1 MSQRRSVPEILDE
14 AGLQVLGGTA
24 HEIRY
29 RSGAGARTVELVD
42 LSSAAPLTRR
52 QVEREAALGN
62 RKRTLLICEKAT
74 DDARRWVLDTGA
86 IDLAITSTGE
96 VIVEGRSYNGPRQHE
111 RTRRAPKPSRA
122 AVHRVCMLAT
132 TPLRQVDMARA
143 VGVSQQA
150 IATMAKVAE
159 FPPTPME
166 PTARRE
172 TLAQWAAT
180 GSWAPKQPSL
190 VRTHWYGLESPLRLA
205 QAAVELAGELEVQT
219 AVTGEVAADQLHPWR
234 VPTRA
239 DIYASELID
248 LTVVGMHEA
257 TEVEA
262 NLTLLVP
269 ADETVLRTA
278 AWWSRERAATERYPS
293 KPHLPTADPVIVLRD
308 LEAVT
313 PLADGAAEAMSEW
326 IAAR

>member
-1 MSQRRSVPEILDE
+1 MNLRRSVPEILDE

-24 HEIRY
+24 HQIRY
-29 RSGAGARTVELVD
+29 RGTEGARTVELVD
-42 LSSAAPLTRR
+42 LPSSAPLTRR
-52 QVEREAALGN
+52 QAERAAAEH

-74 DDARRWVLDTGA
+74 EDARRWVLDTGV

-96 VIVEGRSYNGPRQHE
+96 VIVGGRSYNGPRRNE
-111 RTRRAPKPSRA
+111 RTRPPKPRRA

-132 TPLRQVDMARA
+132 TPLRQVDIARA

-150 IATMAKVAE
+150 IATMSKVAE
-159 FPPTPME
+159 FPHTPME
-166 PTARRE
+166 PAARRE

-180 GSWAPKQPSL
+180 GSWAPQQPSL

-205 QAAVELAGELEVQT
+205 QAAVKLAGELEVQT

-248 LTVVGMHEA
+248 LSVVGLHEA
-257 TEVEA
+257 SEQEA

-269 ADETVLRTA
+269 ADDTVLRTA
-278 AWWSRERAATERYPS
+278 AWWSRERAATERYPA
-293 KPHLPTADPVIVLRD
+293 KPHLPTADPVVVLRD

-313 PLADGAAEAMSEW
+313 PLADGAAENMSEW
-326 IAAR
+326 IATR